1 MAGKTMTIKPRY
13 TLFKL
18 TGLLCCTSLI
28 SIASSVS
35 HAAGFAI
42 IEQGVSGLGNAYAGA
57 AARAEDA
64 STLYFNPAGMTFLS
78 GQQAVA
84 GLHII
89 KSSVKFTDSN
99 SNINTGGDGGNAGTT
114 GVIPNLYY
122 IMDIN
127 EDIKFGLGI
136 NVPFGLA
143 TEYDK
148 NWRGRYQA
156 VDSSVTAI
164 NINPSLAFKANEQ
177 WSFGLGVSLQYIEAE
192 LTNAV
197 DFGTICLDQELSNG
211 GTLPNGT
218 CNSVG
223 LNPRATDGFS
233 KITGDDWGVGFNL
246 GVIYS
251 LSDATRIGLSY
262 RSEVKQ
268 DLDGKADFTL
278 PAAAQS
284 IFATAFADTGVSA
297 KIDLPA
303 TAALS
308 AYHQLNNR
316 WALLADITW
325 TGWSSFQEL
334 KIEFDN
340 NRPASI
346 EEENWDDSARYSLAV
361 NFMPDKQWTYRAGL
375 AFDETPIPSDE
386 MRTARIPGSD
396 RTWLAFGA
404 GYTLTK
410 NFQVDVAYVHIF
422 VADAKINR
430 TGATGDILIG
440 SYESS
445 VDILSAEARWVF

>member
-1 MAGKTMTIKPRY
+1 MTIKPRY

-28 SIASSVS
+28 SLGSSVS

-42 IEQGVSGLGNAYAGA
+42 IEQSVSGLGNAYAGS

-64 STLYFNPAGMTFLS
+64 GTIYFNPAGMTFLS
-78 GQQAVA
+78 GRQAIA
-84 GLHII
+84 GLYII
-89 KSSVKFTDSN
+89 KPSAKFTNDG
-99 SNINTGGDGGNAGTT
+99 SNISPGSGDGGDAGTI

-122 IMDIN
+122 VMDIN
-127 EDIKFGLGI
+127 KEIKFGLGI

-156 VDSSVTAI
+156 VNSEVSAI
-164 NINPSLAFKANEQ
+164 NINPSLAFKANDQ

-197 DFGTICLDQELSNG
+197 DFGTICLGLEQNNGGPLSNG
-211 GTLPNGT
+211 T
-218 CNSVG
+218 CTSIG
-223 LNPRATDGFS
+223 LNPQASDGFS
-233 KITGDDWGVGFNL
+233 KIAGDDWGVGFNL

-251 LSDATRIGLSY
+251 LSDATRIGLAY

-268 DLDGKADFTL
+268 NLDGKADFTL

-284 IFATAFADTGVSA
+284 IFSTAFADTGVSA
-297 KIDLPA
+297 KIDLPD
-303 TAALS
+303 TTALS
-308 AYHQLNNR
+308 AYHQLNDR

-325 TGWSSFQEL
+325 TGWSSFKEL

-340 NRPASI
+340 PAKSPSV
-346 EEENWDDSARYSLAV
+346 EEENWDDSTRYSLAV
-361 NFMPDKQWTYRAGL
+361 NFMPNAQWIYRAGL
-375 AFDETPIPSDE
+375 AFDETPIPNDE

-404 GYTLTK
+404 GYAPTK
-410 NFQVDVAYVHIF
+410 NFQVDIAYVHIL
-422 VADAKINR
+422 VDDVKINR
-430 TGATGDILIG
+430 AGATGDILRG

-445 VDILSAEARWVF
+445 VDILGAQARWVF

>member
-1 MAGKTMTIKPRY
+1 MTIKPRY
-13 TLFKL
+13 TRFKL
-18 TGLLCCTSLI
+18 ASLLCCTSLVGLGS
-28 SIASSVS
+28 SIS

-42 IEQGVSGLGNAYAGA
+42 IEQSVSGLGNAYAGA

-64 STLYFNPAGMTFLS
+64 STIYFNPAGMTFLS
-78 GQQAVA
+78 GRQAIA

-89 KSSVKFTDSN
+89 KPSAKFSNNSSS
-99 SNINTGGDGGNAGTT
+99 INTGSGDGGEAGTV

-122 IMDIN
+122 VMDIN

-136 NVPFGLA
+136 GVPFGLS

-156 VDSSVTAI
+156 VKSAVSAI

-177 WSFGLGVSLQYIEAE
+177 WSFGLGLNLQYIEAE

-197 DFGTICLDQELSNG
+197 DFGTICVGLENG
-211 GTLPNGT
+211 GALPGGT
-218 CNSVG
+218 CNGAG
-223 LNPRATDGFS
+223 LNPQASDGFS

-246 GVIYS
+246 GIIYS
-251 LSDATRIGLSY
+251 LSNATRIGLAY

-268 DLDGKADFTL
+268 NLDGKADFTL
-278 PAAAQS
+278 PATVQAAPL
-284 IFATAFADTGVSA
+284 FPVVFADSDVSA
-297 KIDLPA
+297 KIDLPD
-303 TAALS
+303 TTALS
-308 AYHQLNNR
+308 AYHQINNQ

-325 TGWSSFQEL
+325 TGWSSFKEL

-340 NRPASI
+340 PNKSPSI
-346 EEENWDDSARYSLAV
+346 EEQDWDNSTRYSLAV
-361 NFMPDKQWTYRAGL
+361 NFMPDAQWTYRAGL
-375 AFDETPIPSDE
+375 AFDETPIPNDE

-404 GYTLTK
+404 GYAPTK
-410 NFQVDVAYVHIF
+410 NFRVEIAYVHIF
-422 VADAKINR
+422 VEDAKIDR
-430 TGATGDILIG
+430 VGPTADVLRG

-445 VDILSAEARWVF
+445 VDILSAEASWVF